1 MQYQKKNEDDTF
13 THNSQGYMV
22 VNVVS
27 KEKTKH
33 RAVNIVYFLLC
44 NREEEITHTDVKYQ
58 TNRGKIIDYL

>member
-1 MQYQKKNEDDTF
+1 
-13 THNSQGYMV
+13 MV

-44 NREEEITHTDVKYQ
+44 NREEEITHMDVKYQ